1 MAFVKLYVKKEPQ
14 FGKLN
19 LSQQQM
25 AKIGA
30 VGVGSVINRARD
42 ARNAT
47 DQPAKPLTRRY
58 AIRKSKLRRSQKI
71 TEFVGG
77 GLKITNKRDLTL
89 TGDMLRNL
97 SVRSVSEN
105 AARAG
110 WTTLKNR
117 QKARNNER
125 LEHWI
130 DFSPKNTADTINAAS
145 LALKEQA
152 GRLIKVRYK

>member
-1 MAFVKLYVKKEPQ
+1 MDFVRLYVKKEPQ
-14 FGKLN
+14 FAKLN
-19 LSQQQM
+19 FSQQQM

-30 VGVGSVINRARD
+30 VGIGSVVNRARE
-42 ARNAT
+42 ARNAS

-58 AIRKSKLRRSQKI
+58 AIRKAKLRRSQKVAGLI
-71 TEFVGG
+71 GG

-105 AARAG
+105 SARGG

-117 QKARNNER
+117 QKASSNER
-125 LEHWI
+125 IEHWI
-130 DFSPKNTADTINAAS
+130 DFSPRNTTDAVNAAS
-145 LALKEQA
+145 IVLKEQA